1 MADKG
6 GGAGKGHWPD
16 MRSLRWPPE
25 GVEAVPSGTK
35 ASGEPMVPPFELAP
49 DPRGTGAVVAVPIP
63 ERPPE
68 IVVLGDAP
76 RAEAVAAS
84 SERPV
89 QAALAEVA
97 EDSTAAVQGGSIDGG
112 GDGVSPRQ
120 AALILSELQAL
131 RGAVEAL
138 TAAIQGKGGVALG
151 GGNAR
156 AVPVRMVSDHQARA
170 EIQEYFLRHQSETV
184 YPAQIADALNLP
196 VLKVAE
202 LCESLAARGQVIRNS
217 VS

>member
-1 MADKG
+1 M
-6 GGAGKGHWPD
+6 
-16 MRSLRWPPE
+16 
-25 GVEAVPSGTK
+25 
-35 ASGEPMVPPFELAP
+35 
-49 DPRGTGAVVAVPIP
+49 
-63 ERPPE
+63 
-68 IVVLGDAP
+68 
-76 RAEAVAAS
+76 
-84 SERPV
+84 
-89 QAALAEVA
+89 
-97 EDSTAAVQGGSIDGG
+97 
-112 GDGVSPRQ
+112 
-120 AALILSELQAL
+120 
-131 RGAVEAL
+131 